1 MVSTK
6 FMVNV
11 WVALLWVDEGV
22 YSMSLLKKEC
32 LLAKSVTPGSAP
44 HDCSVDVAVAV
55 AVLEGQEC
63 S

>member
-6 FMVNV
+6 FMVNG
-11 WVALLWVDEGV
+11 WVALLGVDAGFH
-22 YSMSLLKKEC
+22 SMSLLKKVC
-32 LLAKSVTPGSAP
+32 LLARSVTPVCAP
-44 HDCSVDVAVAV
+44 HDCGADVAV